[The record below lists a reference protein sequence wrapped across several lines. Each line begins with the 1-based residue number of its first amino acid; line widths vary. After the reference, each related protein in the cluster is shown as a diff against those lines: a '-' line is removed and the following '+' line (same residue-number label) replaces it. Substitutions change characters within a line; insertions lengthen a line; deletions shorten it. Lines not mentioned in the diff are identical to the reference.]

1 MLTDPVSLID
11 ETVERLRCVAELL
24 EDEFDTRI
32 HGVAELSPE
41 GKLAKSVHQSI
52 NILLPKLKAAR
63 LIQMHPVHR
72 SGPPVCLDCD

>member
-1 MLTDPVSLID
+1 MFKEPAALID
-11 ETVERLRCVAELL
+11 DAISSLRSVAELL
-24 EDEFDTRI
+24 QDEFDTQI
-32 HGVAELSPE
+32 HGVAQLSPE

-63 LIQMHPVHR
+63 LLQMHPEQR